1 MLSRLALRTLAVLA
15 LRGKTWA
22 GDEVYDSSL
31 AAIDQIEPGEKRPF
45 ISVYVDD
52 ATYDPQA
59 SDIMTAPCAASL
71 VLEIG
76 VTARMRDENG
86 ETLWGVPLTDAGM
99 EASLDVIERQAMRT
113 LSQDPAPWSEMYR
126 RFVSRT
132 KKRSSTRG
140 ASSEKGIRFA
150 GRQVILDV
158 ELFRDPAFGGPPG
171 PLWTDLIAAFES
183 DPDLAST
190 AEIFRAAIAEDAG
203 LHDWQRV
210 RGYLGLTLDQAR
222 ALQIAPPEPAEGTSP
237 PLLHVTAPG
246 AEPEPPTYGLP

>member
-1 MLSRLALRTLAVLA
+1 MLSRLALRMLAVLA

-22 GDEVYDSSL
+22 GDEVYDSTL
-31 AAIDQIEPGEKRPF
+31 APIEQIEPGEKRPF
-45 ISVYVDD
+45 IVVYVDD

-59 SDIMTAPCAASL
+59 SDIMTAACTASL
-71 VLEIG
+71 VLELGI
-76 VTARMRDENG
+76 TARMQDEDG

-99 EASLDVIERQAMRT
+99 ESSLDIIERQAMLT
-113 LSQDPAPWSEMYR
+113 LSQDPAPWPELYR
-126 RFVSRT
+126 RFVART
-132 KKRSSTRG
+132 KKRTATRG
-140 ASSEKGIRFA
+140 ASAEKGIRFA
-150 GRQVILDV
+150 GRQIILDV
-158 ELFRDPAFGGPPG
+158 DLFKDPAYGGPPG
-171 PLWTDLIAAFES
+171 PLWNDLIAAFDQ

-210 RGYLGLTLDQAR
+210 RGYLGLTLNQAR

-246 AEPEPPTYGLP
+246 AEPEPPTYELP